1 MRSIPGLGLI
11 CRRGRFGFIFFFLVE
26 PEKVVPFS
34 FFSPPAD
41 NGAILYERI
50 HGMDIR

>member
-11 CRRGRFGFIFFFLVE
+11 CRRGRVGFIFFLVE
-26 PEKVVPFS
+26 TGKVVSFS
-34 FFSPPAD
+34 FFPPLAN